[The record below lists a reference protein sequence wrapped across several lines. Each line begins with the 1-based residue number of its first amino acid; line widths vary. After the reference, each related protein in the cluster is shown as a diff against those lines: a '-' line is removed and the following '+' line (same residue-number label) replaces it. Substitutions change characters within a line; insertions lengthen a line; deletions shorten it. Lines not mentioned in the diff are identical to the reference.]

1 MVSFYVE
8 TRNLTKKY
16 RNLVAVDRLNLR
28 IKKGEIYGLVGPNGA
43 GKTTTIKILCGILRA
58 TSGEAYILGR
68 RLPDKRVMER
78 IGYMPQETA
87 LYRGLK
93 RVMERIGYM
102 PQETAL
108 YRGLTVK
115 QNIEFFGSLYGLE
128 REMLREKVEVL
139 LKFVELEERGDEKVM
154 NLSGGMMRRVS
165 LVCSLVHEPDIL
177 FLDEPTVG
185 VDPEL
190 RASFWGYFNRLRER
204 GKTILIT
211 THYMDEATRC
221 HRVGFMREGRL
232 IAEDTPEVLLER
244 AGKATLEE
252 AFLVLSE
259 GGGSP

>member
-68 RLPDKRVMER
+68 RLPD
-78 IGYMPQETA
+78 
-87 LYRGLK
+87 K

>member
-87 LYRGLK
+87 LYRGL
-93 RVMERIGYM
+93 
-102 PQETAL
+102 
-108 YRGLTVK
+108 TVK

-139 LKFVELEERGDEKVM
+139 L
-154 NLSGGMMRRVS
+154 
-165 LVCSLVHEPDIL
+165 
-177 FLDEPTVG
+177 
-185 VDPEL
+185 
-190 RASFWGYFNRLRER
+190 
-204 GKTILIT
+204 
-211 THYMDEATRC
+211 
-221 HRVGFMREGRL
+221 
-232 IAEDTPEVLLER
+232 
-244 AGKATLEE
+244 
-252 AFLVLSE
+252 
-259 GGGSP
+259 